1 MVEGGKQ
8 MAKGKV
14 LIVDDEALVR
24 NTLVSIL
31 QDADY
36 QVEQVANGSDGL
48 TRAYEG
54 QFDVVLVDIKLPDL
68 DGMEVLRIL
77 REMDENLQVL
87 IITGY
92 PTLETAAQAI
102 RMGAFDYLFKPLES
116 ERVVIGVQNALE
128 TRRLAIGNRQLLR
141 DVQQANVELEKRV
154 RERTVELEEANRA
167 LRIEITE
174 RKQVEETVARHRR
187 DLQRLSAQLINAQEA
202 ERKRLSR
209 ELHDEMGQ
217 ALTAININLAVV
229 EKALPPELAPTIG
242 GRLSETRS
250 LTNQIAEQIGE
261 LSLDLRPAMLDD
273 LGLLPTLRW
282 YVDRYAKRLDIEV
295 GFEAI
300 DLGTRLSSEVE
311 TVIYRIVQ
319 EALTNIARHS
329 QANRVHLRLERTESK
344 VRILI
349 EDNGQGF
356 DVSKVVG
363 DEGPGA
369 GMGLLGMRERVATLK
384 GSFNI
389 QSRPGQ
395 GTQLTMHI
403 PL

>member
-141 DVQQANVELEKRV
+141 DVQQANVELEMRV

-174 RKQVEETVARHRR
+174 RK
-187 DLQRLSAQLINAQEA
+187 
-202 ERKRLSR
+202 
-209 ELHDEMGQ
+209 
-217 ALTAININLAVV
+217 
-229 EKALPPELAPTIG
+229 
-242 GRLSETRS
+242 
-250 LTNQIAEQIGE
+250 
-261 LSLDLRPAMLDD
+261 
-273 LGLLPTLRW
+273 
-282 YVDRYAKRLDIEV
+282 
-295 GFEAI
+295 
-300 DLGTRLSSEVE
+300 
-311 TVIYRIVQ
+311 
-319 EALTNIARHS
+319 
-329 QANRVHLRLERTESK
+329 
-344 VRILI
+344 
-349 EDNGQGF
+349 
-356 DVSKVVG
+356 
-363 DEGPGA
+363 
-369 GMGLLGMRERVATLK
+369 
-384 GSFNI
+384 
-389 QSRPGQ
+389 
-395 GTQLTMHI
+395 
-403 PL
+403 